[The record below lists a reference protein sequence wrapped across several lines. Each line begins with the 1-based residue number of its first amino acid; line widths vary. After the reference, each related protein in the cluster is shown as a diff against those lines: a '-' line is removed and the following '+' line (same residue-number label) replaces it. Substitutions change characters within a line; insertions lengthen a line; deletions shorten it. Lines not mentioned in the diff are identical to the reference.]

1 MKVLVI
7 GAGGRED
14 ALAWKLSRSE
24 RVERVFIA
32 PGNAGTSRHGR
43 NVDIKAED
51 IEGLK
56 GFALKERIDL
66 TVVGPEVP
74 LTLGIVDEFERA
86 GLRIFGPSRLAS
98 ELEGSKAFSKGL
110 MARYNIPTARYREF
124 SDPAEARAYVK
135 EIALPL
141 VVKADGLAAGKGVV
155 ICATE
160 DEALEAIENIMVR
173 KAFGPSGAR
182 VVIEEFLEGEE
193 ASFLAITDGKT
204 VVPLAPAQDH
214 KAIYD
219 GDMGP
224 NTGGMGTYSPAP
236 LVTPELERE
245 VMERVMKPAVEAM
258 EAEGRP
264 YRGVLYA
271 GLMIGAGGVKVLEF
285 NCRFG
290 DPETQPIMM
299 RLEDDLFDLL
309 MRAVEGRLAGV
320 RLKWSEKHSV
330 CVVMAAGGYPG
341 DYARGSAISGL
352 DEAGNMEDVMVFHA
366 GTALK
371 DGRVVTS
378 GGRVLGVTALGNGIK
393 EAIESAYRAVDLIS
407 WEGAYYRKDIGYKAL
422 RRMVR

>member
-1 MKVLVI
+1 M
-7 GAGGRED
+7 
-14 ALAWKLSRSE
+14 
-24 RVERVFIA
+24 
-32 PGNAGTSRHGR
+32 
-43 NVDIKAED
+43 
-51 IEGLK
+51 
-56 GFALKERIDL
+56 KERIDL

-74 LTLGIVDEFERA
+74 LTLGIADEFERA

-98 ELEGSKAFSKGL
+98 EIEGSKAFSKGL

-124 SDPAEARAYVK
+124 SDPLEARAYVK
-135 EIALPL
+135 EIAPPL

-155 ICATE
+155 ICAAE
-160 DEALEAIENIMVR
+160 DEALEAIENIMVK

-193 ASFLAITDGKT
+193 ASFLAVTDGKT

-236 LVTPELERE
+236 LMTPELERE
-245 VMERVMKPAVEAM
+245 VMERVMKPMVEAM

-271 GLMIGAGGVKVLEF
+271 GLMIGGVGVKVLEF

-309 MRAVEGRLAGV
+309 MRAAEGRLAGV
-320 RLKWSEKHSV
+320 RLKWSDKHAV

-341 DYARGSAISGL
+341 DYARGSVISGL
-352 DEAGNMEDVMVFHA
+352 DEAGGMEDVMVFHA
-366 GTALK
+366 GTAFK
-371 DGRVVTS
+371 DGHVVTS

-393 EAIESAYRAVDLIS
+393 EAIERAYRAVELIS

-422 RRMVR
+422 RRLVR